1 MATDVKYGANLDLN
15 NLELRNAKAQM
26 LASAPAAIEGKFYY
40 NTTTKQLEYYNGTGW
55 IGAGSTTY
63 GPITSPAVFGQSNA
77 NGSAG
82 TAARSDHSHALPA
95 HDAAAHS
102 AIKLSDLAAPTSALA
117 MGSQKITGLA
127 NGTAA
132 TDAAT
137 KGQVDSA
144 SSAASAAQTTANA
157 ALPKAGGT
165 MSGAIAMGGN
175 KITGLG
181 AATVNGDAVRYEQ
194 ITPLAPLASPT
205 FTGTVTA
212 PTLSGTALA
221 GGLLSSLSPNM
232 DGTASAGSA
241 TVPARQ
247 DHRHPTDTSLMPK
260 AGGTFTGPVVMS
272 GGTASI
278 NMGGNKIGN
287 MGDGTGATDAV
298 TKQQLDAAVAAAQI
312 GLDVKVSARVGST
325 GMGIGTYTATAGAS
339 GRGQITAAPNTMDGV
354 TLAVGNRI
362 LVGSGEKSG
371 IWTVTTVGTG
381 SNGVWDRATDFDSDA
396 EVTANAFVF
405 IEEGNTYADTAW
417 VLTTNNPITIG
428 GSSGTSLTW
437 AQFAG
442 PGAWSAGQGISIFGS
457 AIAVN
462 PGAGLTLDGSLVTID
477 TAVVPRKY
485 AATLSTSATSYV
497 VTHNLGTRDVQVQVT
512 EVGSPYGTVVTAWE
526 ATSANTITVYFATA
540 PSANQYRV
548 SVMG

>member
-55 IGAGSTTY
+55 IGAGSTAF
-63 GPITSPAVFGQSNA
+63 GSITSPAVFGQSNS
-77 NGSAG
+77 NGVAS

-95 HDAAAHS
+95 HNAAAHS

-117 MGSQKITGLA
+117 MGSQKITGLLA
-127 NGTAA
+127 GTAA

-137 KGQVDSA
+137 KGQVDTVA
-144 SSAASAAQTTANA
+144 SAASAAQTTANA

-165 MSGAIAMGGN
+165 ISGNLTVSGTVYSTSIYGQSGN
-175 KITGLG
+175 DGSAFSWNGTYWSLPSVRPSVALHMNSFKITNMADGTVATDG
-181 AATVNGDAVRYEQ
+181 ATKGQVDTVASAASAAQATANAALPKTG
-194 ITPLAPLASPT
+194 
-205 FTGTVTA
+205 GTVT
-212 PTLSGTALA
+212 
-221 GGLLSSLSPNM
+221 
-232 DGTASAGSA
+232 
-241 TVPARQ
+241 
-247 DHRHPTDTSLMPK
+247 
-260 AGGTFTGPVVMS
+260 GPIVMS
-272 GGTASI
+272 GGTASL

-339 GRGQITAAPNTMDGV
+339 GRGQITAAPNTIDGV

-428 GSSGTSLTW
+428 GSSGTSFTW

>member
-1 MATDVKYGANLDLN
+1 
-15 NLELRNAKAQM
+15 
-26 LASAPAAIEGKFYY
+26 
-40 NTTTKQLEYYNGTGW
+40 
-55 IGAGSTTY
+55 
-63 GPITSPAVFGQSNA
+63 
-77 NGSAG
+77 
-82 TAARSDHSHALPA
+82 
-95 HDAAAHS
+95 
-102 AIKLSDLAAPTSALA
+102 
-117 MGSQKITGLA
+117 MGSQKITGLLA
-127 NGTAA
+127 GTAA

-137 KGQVDSA
+137 KGQVDTVA
-144 SSAASAAQTTANA
+144 SAASAAQTTANA

-165 MSGAIAMGGN
+165 ISGNLTVSGTVYSTSIYGQSGN
-175 KITGLG
+175 DGSAFSWNGTYWSLPSVRPSVALHMNSFKITNMADGTVATDG
-181 AATVNGDAVRYEQ
+181 ATKGQVDTVASAASAAQATANAALPKTG
-194 ITPLAPLASPT
+194 
-205 FTGTVTA
+205 GTVT
-212 PTLSGTALA
+212 
-221 GGLLSSLSPNM
+221 
-232 DGTASAGSA
+232 
-241 TVPARQ
+241 
-247 DHRHPTDTSLMPK
+247 
-260 AGGTFTGPVVMS
+260 GPIVMS
-272 GGTASI
+272 GGTASL

-298 TKQQLDAAVAAAQI
+298 TKQQLDAAVAAAQT

-339 GRGQITAAPNTMDGV
+339 GRGQITAAPNTIDGV